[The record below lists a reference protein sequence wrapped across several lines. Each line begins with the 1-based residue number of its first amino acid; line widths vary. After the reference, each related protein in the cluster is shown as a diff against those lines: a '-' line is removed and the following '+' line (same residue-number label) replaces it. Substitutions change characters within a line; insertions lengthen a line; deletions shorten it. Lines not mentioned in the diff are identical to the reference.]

1 MAKKT
6 KSKST
11 ATPRK
16 EESVVREETPTSA
29 STNGKKLGFRFAQ
42 GALMRAPFLL
52 FGCLVLYLLKQSGYI
67 SPDVDS
73 STTSEG
79 TGMGFSFTQIL
90 VVNIVSEAC
99 VKVWRMFLRENETT
113 KKNV

>member
-1 MAKKT
+1 MKVVVL
-6 KSKST
+6 
-11 ATPRK
+11 
-16 EESVVREETPTSA
+16 EEKPTSA
-29 STNGKKLGFRFAQ
+29 SSTNGKKLGFRFAQ

-79 TGMGFSFTQIL
+79 TGMGFSFTQVL

-99 VKVWRMFLRENETT
+99 VKVWRMFLRENETM
-113 KKNV
+113 KKNI

>member
-11 ATPRK
+11 ATSRK
-16 EESVVREETPTSA
+16 EESVVQEEKPISA
-29 STNGKKLGFRFAQ
+29 GTDGKKLGFRFAQ

-52 FGCLVLYLLKQSGYI
+52 FGCLVLYLLKQNGYI

-73 STTSEG
+73 SAKSEA
-79 TGMGFSFTQIL
+79 TGMGFTFTQIL

-99 VKVWRMFLRENETT
+99 VKVWRMLLREKEVT
-113 KKNV
+113 KKNI